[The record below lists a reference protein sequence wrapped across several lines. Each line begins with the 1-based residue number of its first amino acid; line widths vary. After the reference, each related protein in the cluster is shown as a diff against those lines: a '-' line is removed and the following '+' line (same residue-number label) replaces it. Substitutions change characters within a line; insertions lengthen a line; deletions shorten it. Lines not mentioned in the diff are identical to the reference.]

1 MMEDLNRELED
12 KMEKSMKLKEEN
24 NNRENEINDILE
36 ENGIL
41 ENEIEK
47 LGKKTNEK
55 M

>member
-1 MMEDLNRELED
+1 MERA
-12 KMEKSMKLKEEN
+12 MRLKEEN
-24 NNRENEINDILE
+24 GERENDINDILE

-55 M
+55 MQEMQ